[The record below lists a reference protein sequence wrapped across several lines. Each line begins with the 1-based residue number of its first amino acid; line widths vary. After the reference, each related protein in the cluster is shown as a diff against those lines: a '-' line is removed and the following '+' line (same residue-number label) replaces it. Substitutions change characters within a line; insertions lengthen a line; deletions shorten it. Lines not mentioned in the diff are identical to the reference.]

1 MELQH
6 VHRLAFCI
14 LDVETEVKVV
24 INDKKK
30 KKRQKVHITKTEVF

>member
-14 LDVETEVKVV
+14 SDVETEVKVV
-24 INDKKK
+24 LNDKK